1 MSSDIKYEK
10 AVKRL
15 EEIAEKLEVGNLSLD
30 ESLALFEEGIKLINI
45 CSKILDK
52 AEGKIEILEKDLN
65 GNIFCKE
72 IDDGGINK
80 IE

>member
-30 ESLALFEEGIKLINI
+30 ESLALSRKV
-45 CSKILDK
+45 
-52 AEGKIEILEKDLN
+52 
-65 GNIFCKE
+65 
-72 IDDGGINK
+72 
-80 IE
+80 